1 MPWPCCCGGED
12 VNCNNFKNENCCIN
26 PYDNYEYVILICNS
40 NAAKDD
46 EFNVVLNGTLLGPVT
61 ELGLNQCGGRFF
73 ATSESAISKVKS
85 LASTCNNSFNDCCMQ
100 NTFNFTLFNKN
111 LIQIG
116 SNKISMYNT
125 KNNFNGNQG
134 RIIVFRVMNDK
145 KVTAVHNGQYG
156 GPSGADII
164 NAAMFDQLNCNLLF
178 NNRFAGTQL
187 YPNPLGYYNV
197 SRVRSII
204 EPIGEMVDLSTLPNI
219 IQGTVLGNPFKETL
233 VLDPYTLNVFVWNP
247 FYTLD
252 YAADFNKYWYTNNET
267 ILSAMY
273 QINSTAMFNF
283 PDILTRN
290 NLIIGVGAL
299 PGSGNYW
306 ARNWFS
312 SSSYVNGAGVPY
324 DSPPADIILSYD
336 SENILTITLTS
347 VLPLFYTYVT
357 PNTDPFSGTPFGPTL
372 EAQIGTIKV
381 TNIYRGTPLSC

>member
-46 EFNVVLNGTLLGPVT
+46 EFNVVLNDTLLGPIT

-100 NTFNFTLFNKN
+100 NTFNFTLFSKD

-164 NAAMFDQLNCNLLF
+164 NAAIFDQLNCDPIIL
-178 NNRFAGTQL
+178 NNQAGTQL
-187 YPNPLGYYNV
+187 YPNPLGYYGL
-197 SRVRSII
+197 SPIRSII
-204 EPIGEMVDLSTLPNI
+204 EPIGEMIDLALLPNI
-219 IQGTVLGNPFKETL
+219 LYPSGGLINPFTSTNLLRYNAFNYGSFGWRPFFTSFHPFHDFDNYFPDYNSVEVAITSTTMFNLLDINRNTL
-233 VLDPYTLNVFVWNP
+233 ILSVYANYTKNGITNIFWTGRDNSIT
-247 FYTLD
+247 YTD
-252 YAADFNKYWYTNNET
+252 REPIQAADLLVVYDNENN
-267 ILSAMY
+267 I
-273 QINSTAMFNF
+273 
-283 PDILTRN
+283 
-290 NLIIGVGAL
+290 
-299 PGSGNYW
+299 
-306 ARNWFS
+306 
-312 SSSYVNGAGVPY
+312 
-324 DSPPADIILSYD
+324 
-336 SENILTITLTS
+336 TITLTS
-347 VLPLFYTYVT
+347 NLSLFYTYRDT
-357 PNTDPFSGTPFGPTL
+357 TFFNQLSYK
-372 EAQIGTIKV
+372 IGTIKV